1 MIRFKRRLVIDEVE
15 AVDDEVVQLK
25 QLLID
30 DEVVDEVVDEVIL
43 TLVRTYLLMLQLIIN
58 LLLNLIL
65 IILIVLIL
73 LKFVRSSVIVVIL
86 GMRKMV
92 NV

>member
-30 DEVVDEVVDEVIL
+30 DEVVDEVIL